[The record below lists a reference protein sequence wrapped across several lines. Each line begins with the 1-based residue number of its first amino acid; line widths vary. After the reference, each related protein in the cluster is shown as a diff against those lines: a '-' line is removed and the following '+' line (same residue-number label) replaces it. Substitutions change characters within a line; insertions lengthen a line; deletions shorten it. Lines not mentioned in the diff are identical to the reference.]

1 MKKFLLAAF
10 IFCVSLSFAQVPQQ
24 LNYQAVARD
33 MNGSPLV
40 NQSVTL
46 RFTVK
51 DSSITGAT
59 VYQEGDTA
67 TTNQFGLFTIQIGS
81 GIPLSGTFSGI
92 NWATGA
98 KYLEVE
104 LSLNGFTFTELGA
117 TQLVSVPYA
126 LYAETAG
133 NGGGGGTT
141 GPTGLNGMTGTT
153 GATGT
158 PGTNGATGATGTTGS
173 GGGATGP
180 TGPTGSTGASGSGG
194 GATGATGQTGMQGVT
209 GATGSVGATGVT
221 GSGAGSTGPTGAT
234 GPSGAI
240 GGGADP
246 PGSIIAFG
254 GSTPPSGWLLC
265 DGSEYVVNLYPNLAA
280 AIGTNFGGGTGYFN
294 VPDLRGQFLRGVD
307 TASANNATVISYNDP
322 DAATRTAMNPG
333 GNTGARVGSV
343 EVDTFAS
350 HTHGEFGS
358 SGRTT
363 DYNSTYTFYGEGGS
377 SVYQQT
383 AATGG
388 SETRPKNVY
397 VNYIIKY

>member
-1 MKKFLLAAF
+1 MKIILTAFLAF
-10 IFCVSLSFAQVPQQ
+10 ICLEASSQAPPQ
-24 LNYQAVARD
+24 LMNYQAIARNA
-33 MNGSPLV
+33 NGSPLV

-133 NGGGGGTT
+133 NSGGGVTGST
-141 GPTGLNGMTGTT
+141 GPTGLNGIT
-153 GATGT
+153 
-158 PGTNGATGATGTTGS
+158 
-173 GGGATGP
+173 GATGP
-180 TGPTGSTGASGSGG
+180 TGANGTGG
-194 GATGATGQTGMQGVT
+194 GATGATGPTGT
-209 GATGSVGATGVT
+209 TGVT
-221 GSGAGSTGPTGAT
+221 GSGAGSTGPTGSTGSNGATGAT
-234 GPSGAI
+234 GPTGASS
-240 GGGADP
+240 GGADP

-265 DGSEYVVNLYPNLAA
+265 DGSTYPVTQYPNLAA
-280 AIGTNFGGGTGYFN
+280 AIGNNFGGSGSNFF
-294 VPDLRGQFLRGVD
+294 VPDLRGRFLRGVD
-307 TASANNATVISYNDP
+307 TASANNFGVIATNDP
-322 DAATRTAMNPG
+322 DAATRTAMNTG

-343 EVDTFAS
+343 EVDTFAN
-350 HTHGEFGS
+350 HTHGIPGGQGS
-358 SGRTT
+358 DGGQQGAPTIYT
-363 DYNSTYTFYGEGGS
+363 IAIGGGVYASTY
-377 SVYQQT
+377 
-383 AATGG
+383 ATGG